1 MKFAHLLAVVAV
13 AGAAMVAQ
21 AQPAPAPAPVAGPDA
36 GQQPGAAPLVE
47 GEVRK
52 VDLAQGKLTLRHGPI
67 PNLDMPPMSM
77 VFRVADPGM
86 LDTVK
91 PGDKVRFTADKIDG
105 AFTVTSLRAT
115 D

>member
-1 MKFAHLLAVVAV
+1 MKFAHLLAAAAV
-13 AGAAMVAQ
+13 ACAALAAQ
-21 AQPAPAPAPVAGPDA
+21 AQPAPTPGSGAQ
-36 GQQPGAAPLVE
+36 QQPGAAPLVE

-52 VDLAQGKLTLRHGPI
+52 VDLPQGKLTLRHGPI

-77 VFRVADPGM
+77 VFRVADPRM

-91 PGDKVRFTADKIDG
+91 PGDKVRFTADEIDG
-105 AFTVTSLRAT
+105 ALTVTSLRAA

>member
-13 AGAAMVAQ
+13 AGAAMAAQ
-21 AQPAPAPAPVAGPDA
+21 AQPAPAPVAGPDA

-77 VFRVADPGM
+77 VFRVADPRM

-91 PGDKVRFTADKIDG
+91 PGDKVRFTADEIDG
-105 AFTVTSLRAT
+105 ALTVTSLRAA